1 MSPGLLLDSRL
12 LKDCEGCR
20 MALLK
25 RRESRDSTIQ
35 VALPYEHEPAIGNDA
50 GCNFGKSSVD
60 EKHKMRAPL
69 LESC

>member
-1 MSPGLLLDSRL
+1 
-12 LKDCEGCR
+12 